1 MAWTGDQKRAA
12 RAALTALY
20 PDAARARA
28 LLTAAGFDPTSFPFG
43 GRALEVWAAPVD
55 ELSRR
60 GRLSAVILQA
70 CEEHPDDLALHAL
83 RYAAAP
89 AVQLTDP
96 APMYFSVA
104 PGGLHSG
111 RPRVMISSAPSRPPA
126 QGESLRAGP
135 GVSLRP
141 SKGT

>member
-20 PDAARARA
+20 PDAARACG
-28 LLTAAGFDPTSFPFG
+28 LLAAAGLDPASFPFG

-60 GRLSAVILQA
+60 GRLSAVILHA
-70 CEEHPDDLALHAL
+70 CEEHPDDPAL
-83 RYAAAP
+83 RALRHAAAP

-96 APMYFSVA
+96 APMYLSAA
-104 PGGLHSG
+104 PGALHSG
-111 RPRVMISSAPSRPPA
+111 RPLVT
-126 QGESLRAGP
+126 
-135 GVSLRP
+135 VSLRP
-141 SKGT
+141 SKRS